1 MAEAS
6 SDSTQQSDGVGDNIG
21 GWSLVADDP
30 AYRLQQKLG
39 LIPQRGLGLG
49 RRAAVFVMASWLPIM
64 VWAVVTGHPW
74 LGGGA
79 DTVFG
84 HFVLHARCLVSI
96 PLLVFAEGIAQKAL
110 PPLGYFASSGLVPP
124 ERIER
129 YRALLASIN
138 HLKNQVG
145 PWVLILG
152 VALAWAIAGVTFTQ
166 LEDFS
171 WTQNET
177 AARSV
182 TFAGFW
188 VGLVVRP
195 LFLALV
201 LTWLWRVL
209 LLFLLLRRVVRLPLA
224 LLPTHPDQAAG
235 LAFTQY
241 MVNIFSPVALALA
254 VVIAASFAQEI
265 AYQGLTITQLRLE
278 MIAAV
283 VLLTV
288 LFLFPFFP
296 LALPLANLKRN
307 GLLQYG
313 ELASHHHR
321 LVHDKWIA
329 HKTIDSDPILDAPE
343 LGPVADVQSIY
354 QAVKQMRLFPFG
366 KAGILLIAVPAAL
379 PFAVVCLSGL
389 PVKVVLAKL
398 MGALL

>member
-1 MAEAS
+1 M
-6 SDSTQQSDGVGDNIG
+6 
-21 GWSLVADDP
+21 
-30 AYRLQQKLG
+30 
-39 LIPQRGLGLG
+39 
-49 RRAAVFVMASWLPIM
+49 
-64 VWAVVTGHPW
+64 
-74 LGGGA
+74 
-79 DTVFG
+79 
-84 HFVLHARCLVSI
+84 
-96 PLLVFAEGIAQKAL
+96 
-110 PPLGYFASSGLVPP
+110 
-124 ERIER
+124 
-129 YRALLASIN
+129 
-138 HLKNQVG
+138 
-145 PWVLILG
+145 
-152 VALAWAIAGVTFTQ
+152 ALA
-166 LEDFS
+166 
-171 WTQNET
+171 
-177 AARSV
+177 
-182 TFAGFW
+182 
-188 VGLVVRP
+188 
-195 LFLALV
+195 

-224 LLPTHPDQAAG
+224 LLPTHLDQAAG
-235 LAFTQY
+235 LAFTKY

-283 VLLTV
+283 VLITM

-329 HKTIDSDPILDAPE
+329 QKPIDNDPILDAAE

-366 KAGILLIAVPAAL
+366 NAGILLIAVPAAAL

-389 PVKVVLAKL
+389 PVKVILAKL